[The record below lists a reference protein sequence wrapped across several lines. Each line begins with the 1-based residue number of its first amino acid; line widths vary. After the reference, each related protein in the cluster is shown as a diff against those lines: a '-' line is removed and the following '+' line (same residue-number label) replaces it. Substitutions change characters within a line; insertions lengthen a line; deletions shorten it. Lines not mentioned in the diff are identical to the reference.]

1 MREVYRERTEK
12 QTVKKGQDWKSPP
25 SLSPL
30 SDGIAAHFQPL
41 SVTTL
46 SPLSLLSPLSFLGR
60 NPYRNPPFSSK

>member
-12 QTVKKGQDWKSPP
+12 QTVKKRQDWKSPP

-46 SPLSLLSPLSFLGR
+46 SPLSPLSFLGR
-60 NPYRNPPFSSK
+60 NPYCNPPFSSK